1 MLGHVAARSI
11 AAFLVL
17 LPHSSGGQSGASADP
32 ILPATI
38 NASASRPQVAA
49 LDPAM
54 PALESPGRAAA
65 MPSPSFG
72 EPFGLKTVPITD
84 GDILTKWRGVE
95 ADISA
100 ESAILARCRVS
111 TERCPSV
118 AKTFLAIIA
127 AGRKESGRARIG
139 VINRAINLAIRP
151 MSDLAQWGVI
161 DRWSAPLDTFTTGR
175 GDCEDYAIAKYVA
188 LREAGLAEA
197 DVRLVIVRDLASK
210 EDHAVVSVR
219 LDAGAGSGGGGWIV
233 LDNRW
238 LTLVEDNEMP
248 RIAPMFVLDQ
258 TGVKMFWP
266 STAPMPPV
274 PAVASRSPAPAALA
288 SR

>member
-1 MLGHVAARSI
+1 MLGRVAARGI

-17 LPHSSGGQSGASADP
+17 LPHSSGGENTASADP
-32 ILPATI
+32 ILPAVTI
-38 NASASRPQVAA
+38 TSADTPQVAA

-54 PALESPGRAAA
+54 PALELPGTAPEMSPPPVA
-65 MPSPSFG
+65 
-72 EPFGLKTVPITD
+72 EPFGLKTIPISN
-84 GDILTKWRGVE
+84 GDVLTKWRGVE

-100 ESAILARCRVS
+100 ESTILARCRVS
-111 TERCPSV
+111 AERCPSV
-118 AKTFLAIIA
+118 AKAFLAIIA
-127 AGRKESGRARIG
+127 AGAKEKGRARIG

-188 LREAGLAEA
+188 LREAGIAEA
-197 DVRLVIVRDLASK
+197 DVRLVILRDLATK
-210 EDHAVVSVR
+210 QDHAVVSVR
-219 LDAGAGSGGGGWIV
+219 LDDSASGGGGWIV

-258 TGVKMFWP
+258 SGVRMFWP
-266 STAPMPPV
+266 LTAPAPPMPPV
-274 PAVASRSPAPAALA
+274 ASRSAAPAALA